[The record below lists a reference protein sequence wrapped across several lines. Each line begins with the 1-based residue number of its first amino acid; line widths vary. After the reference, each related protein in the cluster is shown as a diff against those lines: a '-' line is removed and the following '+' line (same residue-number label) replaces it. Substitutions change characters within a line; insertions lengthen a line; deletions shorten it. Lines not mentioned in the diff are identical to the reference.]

1 MVRKRSG
8 FGRGFFPQ
16 LRSSKFKTRQ
26 TKGIVKLSVGP
37 NSKVQFLKKILA
49 LIKNGISASQN
60 FFGKP
65 TYWLISR
72 QIMNFS
78 FDFDS
83 FQFAKIFEIFPG
95 KIKELTDF
103 HSNTYRNFDS
113 HHFHVYNMF
122 FCCLKKSN
130 QPTIIDCYCIGIVKG
145 LFASLRALSRFLVT
159 MTSTAIHIIVRTMNE
174 CSRFLLPKQ

>member
-1 MVRKRSG
+1 MYGKPDKKKILKTQVLKAILQQVEDLRSAETTAIYVLEMVRKRSG

-37 NSKVQFLKKILA
+37 NYKVQFLKKILA

-72 QIMNFS
+72 KIMNFS

-103 HSNTYRNFDS
+103 HPNTYRNFDS

-122 FCCLKKSN
+122 FCCLKIKPAYN
-130 QPTIIDCYCIGIVKG
+130 Y
-145 LFASLRALSRFLVT
+145 
-159 MTSTAIHIIVRTMNE
+159 
-174 CSRFLLPKQ
+174 